1 MKLFARNRKKNRF
14 LELLTKQAELTVQ
27 GLDALRRYLR
37 EPNPKLIEEL
47 NRAEKEGD
55 EVRRVLVDELNDT
68 FVTPFDREDIFALS
82 LNIDDILDYANT
94 TMDEIKLFEVEGN
107 PYIERIVSLLAD
119 AAMEIYRAVQQLQDH
134 PNVASDHAVRAK
146 SLENRVEHVYREA
159 LADLFK
165 TPKDIDGM
173 MQILKLREIYRHLS
187 NAADQGDEAAD
198 VIGDIVVKWL

>member
-1 MKLFARNRKKNRF
+1 MKLFSRARKKNRF

-37 EPNPKLIEEL
+37 EPDPKLHEEL
-47 NRAEKEGD
+47 NRTEKEGD
-55 EVRRVLVDELNDT
+55 EVRSTLVDELNNT
-68 FVTPFDREDIFALS
+68 FVTPFDREDIYSLS

-94 TMDEIKLFEVEGN
+94 TMDEIKLFNVEGN
-107 PYIERIVSLLAD
+107 TYIERIVSLLAD
-119 AAMEIYRAVQQLQDH
+119 AALEIYRAVQELQDH
-134 PNVASDHAVRAK
+134 PDAASDHAVRAK
-146 SLENRVEHVYREA
+146 ALENRIEHVYREA

-165 TPKDIDGM
+165 TPKDFEGM
-173 MQILKLREIYRHLS
+173 VQILKMREIYRHLS